1 LSAVAVSTPS
11 DAEERRALRRELRNV
26 SRLLRG
32 VGIVLV
38 VVGLGGL
45 LTSSGGDW
53 WVAPSWVSAI
63 IGAGLLAAGVVQ
75 RVRQRRKRT
84 DGLPES

>member
-1 LSAVAVSTPS
+1 M
-11 DAEERRALRRELRNV
+11 RRELRNV

-32 VGIVLV
+32 MGYALAAL
-38 VVGLGGL
+38 GLGGL
-45 LTSSGGDW
+45 LAGDSGDW
-53 WVAPSWVSAI
+53 WITPSWVSLA
-63 IGAGLLAAGVVQ
+63 IGAALLAAGAVR

>member
-1 LSAVAVSTPS
+1 MPAST
-11 DAEERRALRRELRNV
+11 ATEVEERRAFRQALRNV

-32 VGIVLV
+32 VGTLLV

-45 LTSSGGDW
+45 LVGDSGDW
-53 WVAPSWVSAI
+53 WISPSWVSLA
-63 IGAGLLAAGVVQ
+63 IGAAVLAAGIVR

-84 DGLPES
+84 DGLPEA

>member
-1 LSAVAVSTPS
+1 LSAVAAPATQEV
-11 DAEERRALRRELRNV
+11 EERRAFRQAIRNV

-32 VGIVLV
+32 VGTLLV
-38 VVGLGGL
+38 IVGLGGL
-45 LTSSGGDW
+45 LTGGKGDW
-53 WVAPSWVSAI
+53 WIAPSWVSLI

-84 DGLPES
+84 DGLPEA

>member
-1 LSAVAVSTPS
+1 MPASPATEV
-11 DAEERRALRRELRNV
+11 EERRAFRQALRNV

-32 VGIVLV
+32 VGTLLV

-45 LTSSGGDW
+45 LMGDSGDW
-53 WVAPSWVSAI
+53 WVGPSWVSLI
-63 IGAGLLAAGVVQ
+63 IGAGLLAAGIVQ

-84 DGLPES
+84 DGLPEA